1 MGDSVTTI
9 RANDEVGPET
19 MLAFRCLCP
28 HTRHVIVFKKQI
40 DDLVLHLQSETRE
53 LPGVT
58 GEEIEEIPLRHE
70 RDYLAGCR
78 QPREIRDR
86 NAVSVNNPAKLR
98 HFLVRTL

>member
-1 MGDSVTTI
+1 MGDGVTTI
-9 RANDEVGPET
+9 RANDEVGPKT
-19 MLAFRCLCP
+19 ALAFRCLCP

-78 QPREIRDR
+78 QP
-86 NAVSVNNPAKLR
+86 
-98 HFLVRTL
+98 